1 MTRRKKKDGAKE
13 VKHPILVVRAVSV
26 LGERGR
32 ETENARIILLLLRAD
47 WAL

>member
-1 MTRRKKKDGAKE
+1 MTM
-13 VKHPILVVRAVSV
+13 LRAVSV

-32 ETENARIILLLLRAD
+32 ETDNARIILLLLRAD